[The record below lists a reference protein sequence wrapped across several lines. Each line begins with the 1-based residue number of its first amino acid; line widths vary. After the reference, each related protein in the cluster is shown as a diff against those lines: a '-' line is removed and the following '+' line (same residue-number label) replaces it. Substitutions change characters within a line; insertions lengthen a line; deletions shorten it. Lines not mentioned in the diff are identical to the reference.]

1 MKIDQALIFYLL
13 KHKELPLQGIGVFK
27 LEGTISEPADMNKP
41 FVIPSD
47 AISFTYNPRIG
58 EDNELVSF
66 ISETTGKIKPLA
78 SADLDSYLTLGRQ
91 FINIGK
97 PMILPNIGTLEKTN
111 SGDLVFKG
119 GEYVMDQAAPKKVN
133 MEVEEVEP
141 KETASFSD
149 FPPAKKGKAKGAL
162 YLLLLVILG
171 LTVWAV
177 WNYVINAQD
186 EETMTHT
193 EISPVTGG
201 EVPAPTESV
210 QDTTPSSTPSAS
222 DSLSM
227 RPSASNDSV
236 GFRIIVG
243 TYNTLIAGQNRLNDM
258 KLSGRN
264 VVLLTKDSVS
274 YMVAEPF
281 PNLPLSDSSKIK
293 DSMRG
298 YYGDRN
304 YIIERIKP

>member
-27 LEGTISEPADMNKP
+27 LEGAISEPADINKP
-41 FVIPSD
+41 VVIPSD
-47 AISFTYNPRIG
+47 AISFVYNPRIG
-58 EDNELVSF
+58 EDPELVKF
-66 ISETTGKIKPLA
+66 ISETTGKITPLA

-111 SGDLVFKG
+111 TGELVFKG
-119 GEYVMDQAAPKKVN
+119 GEYVMDQAAPKKVS

-149 FPPAKKGKAKGAL
+149 FPPARKNKAKGAL
-162 YLLLLVILG
+162 FFFILIILG
-171 LTVWAV
+171 LIIWAV
-177 WNYVINAQD
+177 WNYVINAPQD
-186 EETMTHT
+186 EETFTHT
-193 EISPVTGG
+193 EITPVNDSDQTVPLQDS
-201 EVPAPTESV
+201 VPANVT
-210 QDTTPSSTPSAS
+210 DSSTTAP
-222 DSLSM
+222 LSM
-227 RPSASNDSV
+227 KPETSDTV
-236 GFRIIVG
+236 GFQIVVG
-243 TYNTLIAGQNRLNDM
+243 IYKTQSAGEARLRDM

-264 VVLLTKDSVS
+264 VILYTTDSVN
-274 YMVAEPF
+274 YKVAEPF
-281 PNLPLSDSSKIK
+281 PNLPLRDSTRIK

-304 YIIERIKP
+304 YLIEKIR